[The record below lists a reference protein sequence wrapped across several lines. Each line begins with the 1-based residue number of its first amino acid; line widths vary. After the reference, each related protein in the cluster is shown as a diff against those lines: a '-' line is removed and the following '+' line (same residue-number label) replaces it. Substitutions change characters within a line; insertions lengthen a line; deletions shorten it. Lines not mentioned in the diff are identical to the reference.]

1 MRDGMNYKLKRK
13 KERNILIESMD
24 YLDRCH
30 FVVPLIVI
38 QVVLKLGNEFDP
50 YELFSLNVVV
60 VMQQRILLNLIQYN
74 SNKIF
79 M

>member
-1 MRDGMNYKLKRK
+1 MNYKLKRK

>member
-1 MRDGMNYKLKRK
+1 MNYKLKRK

-30 FVVPLIVI
+30 FVVTLIVI

>member
-1 MRDGMNYKLKRK
+1 MNYKLKRK

-50 YELFSLNVVV
+50 YELFSLSVVV